1 MNKRAL
7 AQVLALSSPLF
18 PAELHSSHLDL
29 FLKPSSS
36 GVAKD
41 VGEDSGVERADSRA
55 GGAEFIISEE
65 QGWLSLE
72 CC

>member
-7 AQVLALSSPLF
+7 AQVLALSSPPF

-29 FLKPSSS
+29 FLKRSSS

-41 VGEDSGVERADSRA
+41 VGEDSGAERADSRA
-55 GGAEFIISEE
+55 GGAGFIIS
-65 QGWLSLE
+65 
-72 CC
+72 